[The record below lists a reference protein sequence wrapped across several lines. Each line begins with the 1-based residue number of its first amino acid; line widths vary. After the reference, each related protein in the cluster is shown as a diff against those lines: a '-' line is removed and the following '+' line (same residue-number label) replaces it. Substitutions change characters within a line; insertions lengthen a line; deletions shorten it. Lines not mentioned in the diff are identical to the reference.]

1 MAPEQALTT
10 EIDGRADVYAVG
22 VMLYELLTG
31 QLPFQGPRAAEI
43 LARHQN
49 DAVVTPRS
57 LRRDRTIPREVE
69 SICLRA
75 LAKQPGDRYQSP
87 REMSAAIRATLELF
101 GARADLPIEEPEPVL
116 DASAHTVSKD
126 RLTIPGEQL
135 RSRQKVGLGAA
146 LLVSVCGVIWLSA
159 PRETGEQAPVA
170 PRSAQHAMLARG
182 PVPSA
187 DADALARGRELLAA
201 GQALAALKE
210 LEAAKARHGESP
222 ELVRLLGEALL
233 KVGQREPGRALL
245 QRYLSEH
252 PEAQDRTRVS
262 ELLAEP

>member
-1 MAPEQALTT
+1 
-10 EIDGRADVYAVG
+10 
-22 VMLYELLTG
+22 
-31 QLPFQGPRAAEI
+31 
-43 LARHQN
+43 
-49 DAVVTPRS
+49 
-57 LRRDRTIPREVE
+57 
-69 SICLRA
+69 
-75 LAKQPGDRYQSP
+75 
-87 REMSAAIRATLELF
+87 
-101 GARADLPIEEPEPVL
+101 
-116 DASAHTVSKD
+116 
-126 RLTIPGEQL
+126 
-135 RSRQKVGLGAA
+135 VGLGAA

-170 PRSAQHAMLARG
+170 PRSAQQAMLARG

-187 DADALARGRELLAA
+187 DRDALARGRELLEA

-210 LEAAKARHGESP
+210 LEAAKAAHGESP

-252 PEAQDRTRVS
+252 PEARDRTRVS